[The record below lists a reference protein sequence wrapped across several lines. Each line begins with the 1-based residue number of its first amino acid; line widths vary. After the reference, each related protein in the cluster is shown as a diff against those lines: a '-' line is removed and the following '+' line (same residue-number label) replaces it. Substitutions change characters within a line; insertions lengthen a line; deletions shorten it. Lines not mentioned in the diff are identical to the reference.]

1 MDVADVYNFIES
13 AEDIT
18 LVLAAPSQVRGGKSG
33 LVDAHAALVH
43 MHDQRSEESVFLVE
57 FPGEILAQSGSWS
70 RCDNAKAETYK
81 PTQPLHTI
89 VQIGII
95 LHERLILV

>member
-13 AEDIT
+13 AVDIT
-18 LVLAAPSQVRGGKSG
+18 LVLAAPSQVRCGKSR

-43 MHDQRSEESVFLVE
+43 MHDQRSKESVFLVE
-57 FPGEILAQSGSWS
+57 LPGEILAQSSSWS

-89 VQIGII
+89 VQFGII
-95 LHERLILV
+95 LHERLTRV